1 MSGGTTIPAVNKPA
15 DTLNVM
21 PAENMS
27 DEELKTR
34 LFAAQVKEAVDLQE
48 RIKRLQ
54 ERLDIIK
61 QQILD
66 THPDT
71 GKYETQYGTATVR
84 KGATR
89 LDAKAF
95 TQAYPPA
102 EHPGAYD
109 YKPIATSKL
118 IKLYGTQAL
127 EGMLTQSAP
136 TLTIN

>member
-1 MSGGTTIPAVNKPA
+1 MRSGAPIPAVNKPA
-15 DTLNVM
+15 DGLNVM
-21 PAENMS
+21 PATTMS
-27 DEELKTR
+27 DEQLKEQ
-34 LFAAQVKEAVDLQE
+34 LFAAQVKEAIDLQE

-71 GKYETQYGTATVR
+71 GKYATQYGTATVR

-95 TQAYPPA
+95 TKAYPPA
-102 EHPGAYD
+102 KHPGAYD

-127 EGMLTQSAP
+127 EGMLTQSAS